1 MYLLQ
6 TIQTEKV
13 YDLYMMY
20 GVTCNKKVK
29 ESTLFK
35 TCNNE
40 FYFCIEV
47 NDFMVNA
54 KLCFIQYV

>member
-29 ESTLFK
+29 RINSF
-35 TCNNE
+35 
-40 FYFCIEV
+40 
-47 NDFMVNA
+47 
-54 KLCFIQYV
+54 